1 MKLSVII
8 PVYNEE
14 HTVAEL
20 LDAVLAAP
28 LPEGVERELV
38 VVDDQDMDVYNR
50 TQMMFAMGSRWQP
63 YPATEIIESARGMPL
78 DPSSPDRP
86 NSSKIIIDA
95 TRQWPEEGGPEV
107 YPELNRTLLTNLA
120 PESWDRI
127 DAKWGDMLEDWQ
139 KLRRRRI

>member
-1 MKLSVII
+1 ML
-8 PVYNEE
+8 
-14 HTVAEL
+14 
-20 LDAVLAAP
+20 
-28 LPEGVERELV
+28 RLV
-38 VVDDQDMDVYNR
+38 VVDAEDMDVYNR

-107 YPELNRTLLTNLA
+107 YPELNRTLLTKLA
-120 PESWDRI
+120 PQSWERV
-127 DAKWGDMLEDWQ
+127 DAKWADMLEDWE
-139 KLRRRRI
+139 KLRRRKV